1 MGTSREELARMSTEQ
16 LKEIIRLDSQGV
28 EEYPTE
34 DILYILDLLGQ
45 REEETGEVHVD
56 VDAAWRRFQRDYL
69 RPEEEAQVPVPIKK
83 VRWWK
88 RLPRGLG
95 ATAAALALVVVGLFT
110 AQAAGWDI
118 LGGLPR
124 WNDEIF
130 TFGNLEPENPVD
142 VEETEDIDTV
152 SPDQQQESEA
162 ITPEVL
168 EYDTLQEALD
178 ACGIT
183 EVKAP
188 TWLPEGCQFQTVEQ
202 ICNPDGT
209 SYELYAT
216 YKYQESLLAINVIPI
231 GPDSAGIEKVEKTV
245 DITEMHGQT
254 VYIIKNIN
262 NFAIAWKTQSYEF
275 YLFGPSQTD
284 LEKIA
289 ESMLA

>member
-118 LGGLPR
+118 LGGLPQ

-262 NFAIAWKTQSYEF
+262 NFTIAWKTQSYEF

>member
-1 MGTSREELARMSTEQ
+1 MRTSREELARMSTEQ

-69 RPEEEAQVPVPIKK
+69 GTQAPVHTQKVP
-83 VRWWK
+83 WWQ

-118 LGGLPR
+118 LGGLPQ

-188 TWLPEGCQFQTVEQ
+188 TWLPEGCQLQTVEQ

-262 NFAIAWKTQSYEF
+262 NFTIAWKTQSYEF

>member
-1 MGTSREELARMSTEQ
+1 MRTSREELARMSTEQ

-34 DILYILDLLGQ
+34 DMFYILDLLGQ
-45 REEETGEVHVD
+45 REEETGEGHVD
-56 VDAAWRRFQRDYL
+56 VDAAWSRFQRDYL
-69 RPEEEAQVPVPIKK
+69 GTQAPVHTQKVP
-83 VRWWK
+83 WWQ

-95 ATAAALALVVVGLFT
+95 ATAAALVLVVVGLFT
-110 AQAAGWDI
+110 AQAAGWDL
-118 LGGLPR
+118 LGGLPQ

-130 TFGNLEPENPVD
+130 TFGSLEPENPVD
-142 VEETEDIDTV
+142 VKEPENIDTV
-152 SPDQQQESEA
+152 SPDQQQESET
-162 ITPEVL
+162 IMPEVL

-262 NFAIAWKTQSYEF
+262 NFTIAWKTQSYEF

>member
-1 MGTSREELARMSTEQ
+1 MRTSREELARMSTEQ

-34 DILYILDLLGQ
+34 DMFYILDLLGQ

-56 VDAAWRRFQRDYL
+56 VDAAWSRFQRDYL

-95 ATAAALALVVVGLFT
+95 ATAAALVLVVVGLFT

-118 LGGLPR
+118 LGGLPQ

-262 NFAIAWKTQSYEF
+262 NFTIAWKTQSYEF

>member
-1 MGTSREELARMSTEQ
+1 MRTSREELARMSTEQ

-69 RPEEEAQVPVPIKK
+69 GTQAPVHTQKVP
-83 VRWWK
+83 WWQ

-118 LGGLPR
+118 LGGLPQ

-262 NFAIAWKTQSYEF
+262 NFTIAWKTQSYEF

>member
-1 MGTSREELARMSTEQ
+1 MRTSREELARMSTEQ
-16 LKEIIRLDSQGV
+16 LNEIIRLDSQGV

-34 DILYILDLLGQ
+34 DMFYILDLLGQ

-118 LGGLPR
+118 LGGLPQ

-152 SPDQQQESEA
+152 SPDQQQESET
-162 ITPEVL
+162 IMPEVL

-262 NFAIAWKTQSYEF
+262 NFTIAWKTQSYEF

>member
-1 MGTSREELARMSTEQ
+1 MRTSREELARMSTEQ

-34 DILYILDLLGQ
+34 DMFYILDLLGQ
-45 REEETGEVHVD
+45 REEETGEGHVD
-56 VDAAWRRFQRDYL
+56 VDAAWSRFQRDYL
-69 RPEEEAQVPVPIKK
+69 GTQAPVHTQKVP
-83 VRWWK
+83 WWQ

-95 ATAAALALVVVGLFT
+95 ATAAALVLVVVGLFT
-110 AQAAGWDI
+110 AQAAGWDL
-118 LGGLPR
+118 LGGLPQ

-142 VEETEDIDTV
+142 VEEPENIDTV

-162 ITPEVL
+162 IMPEVL

-231 GPDSAGIEKVEKTV
+231 GLDSAGIEKVEKTV

-262 NFAIAWKTQSYEF
+262 NFTIAWKTQSYEF

>member
-1 MGTSREELARMSTEQ
+1 MRTSREELARMSTEQ

-28 EEYPTE
+28 EVYPVE
-34 DILYILDLLGQ
+34 DILYILDLIVH
-45 REEETGEVHVD
+45 REKTPEEIQAETE
-56 VDAAWRRFQRDYL
+56 AAWRRFQRDYL
-69 RPEEEAQVPVPIKK
+69 GTQAPVHTQKVP
-83 VRWWK
+83 WWQ

-118 LGGLPR
+118 LGGLPQ

-262 NFAIAWKTQSYEF
+262 NFTIAWKTQSYEF

>member
-1 MGTSREELARMSTEQ
+1 MRTSREELARMSTEQ

-45 REEETGEVHVD
+45 REEETGEGHVD
-56 VDAAWRRFQRDYL
+56 VDAAWSRFQRDYL
-69 RPEEEAQVPVPIKK
+69 GTQAPVHTQKVP
-83 VRWWK
+83 WWK

-118 LGGLPR
+118 LGGLPQ

-231 GPDSAGIEKVEKTV
+231 GSDSAGIEKVEKTV

-262 NFAIAWKTQSYEF
+262 NFTIAWKTQSYEF

>member
-1 MGTSREELARMSTEQ
+1 MRTSREELARMSTEQ

-34 DILYILDLLGQ
+34 DMFYILDLLGQ

-69 RPEEEAQVPVPIKK
+69 GTQAPVHTQKVP
-83 VRWWK
+83 WWQ

-95 ATAAALALVVVGLFT
+95 ATAAALVLVVVGLFT

-118 LGGLPR
+118 LGGLPQ

-231 GPDSAGIEKVEKTV
+231 GLDSAGIEKVEKTV

-262 NFAIAWKTQSYEF
+262 NFTIAWKTQSYEF

>member
-1 MGTSREELARMSTEQ
+1 M
-16 LKEIIRLDSQGV
+16 
-28 EEYPTE
+28 
-34 DILYILDLLGQ
+34 
-45 REEETGEVHVD
+45 
-56 VDAAWRRFQRDYL
+56 
-69 RPEEEAQVPVPIKK
+69 
-83 VRWWK
+83 
-88 RLPRGLG
+88 
-95 ATAAALALVVVGLFT
+95 VVGLFT

-118 LGGLPR
+118 LGGLPQ

-262 NFAIAWKTQSYEF
+262 NFTIAWKTQSYEF

>member
-1 MGTSREELARMSTEQ
+1 MRTSREELARMSTEQ

-45 REEETGEVHVD
+45 REEETGEGHVD

-118 LGGLPR
+118 LGGLPQ

-262 NFAIAWKTQSYEF
+262 NFTIAWKTQSYEF

>member
-1 MGTSREELARMSTEQ
+1 MRTSREELARMSTEQ

-56 VDAAWRRFQRDYL
+56 VDAAWSRFQRDYL
-69 RPEEEAQVPVPIKK
+69 GTQAPVHTQKVP
-83 VRWWK
+83 WWK

-118 LGGLPR
+118 LGGLPQ

>member
-34 DILYILDLLGQ
+34 DIFYILDLLGQ
-45 REEETGEVHVD
+45 REEETREVHVD

-69 RPEEEAQVPVPIKK
+69 GTQAPVHTQKVP
-83 VRWWK
+83 WWK

-95 ATAAALALVVVGLFT
+95 ATAAALVLVCVGMLT
-110 AQAAGWDI
+110 AYAAGWDI
-118 LGGLPR
+118 FGGLPQ

-130 TFGNLEPENPVD
+130 TFGSLEPENPVD
-142 VEETEDIDTV
+142 VEEPEDIDTV

-188 TWLPEGCQFQTVEQ
+188 TWLPEGCQLQTVEQ

-231 GPDSAGIEKVEKTV
+231 GPDSAGIEKVEGPV
-245 DITEMHGQT
+245 DITDMHGQT
-254 VYIIKNIN
+254 VYIIENSN
-262 NFAIAWKTQSYEF
+262 NLTIAWETQSYEF

>member
-34 DILYILDLLGQ
+34 DMFYILDLLGQ
-45 REEETGEVHVD
+45 REEETGEGHVD
-56 VDAAWRRFQRDYL
+56 VDAAWSRFQRDYL
-69 RPEEEAQVPVPIKK
+69 GTQAPVHTQKVP
-83 VRWWK
+83 WWQ

-95 ATAAALALVVVGLFT
+95 ATAAALVLVVVGLFT

-118 LGGLPR
+118 LGGLPQ

-130 TFGNLEPENPVD
+130 TFGSLEPENPVD
-142 VEETEDIDTV
+142 VKEPENIDTV
-152 SPDQQQESEA
+152 SPDQQQESET
-162 ITPEVL
+162 IMPEVL

-262 NFAIAWKTQSYEF
+262 NFTIAWKTQSYEF

>member
-1 MGTSREELARMSTEQ
+1 MRTSREELARMSTEQ

-34 DILYILDLLGQ
+34 DMFYILDLLGQ
-45 REEETGEVHVD
+45 REEETGEGHVD
-56 VDAAWRRFQRDYL
+56 VDAAWSRFQRDYL
-69 RPEEEAQVPVPIKK
+69 GTQAPVHTQKVP
-83 VRWWK
+83 WWQ

-95 ATAAALALVVVGLFT
+95 ATAAALVLVVVGLFT
-110 AQAAGWDI
+110 AQAAGWDL
-118 LGGLPR
+118 LGGLPQ

-142 VEETEDIDTV
+142 VKEPENIDTV

-162 ITPEVL
+162 IMPEVL

-231 GPDSAGIEKVEKTV
+231 GLDSAGIEKVEKTV

-262 NFAIAWKTQSYEF
+262 NFTIAWKTQSYEF

>member
-1 MGTSREELARMSTEQ
+1 MRKSRDELARMGSEE
-16 LKEIIRLDSQGV
+16 LKEILRLDSQGV
-28 EEYPTE
+28 EVYPVE
-34 DILYILDLLGQ
+34 DILYILDLIVH
-45 REEETGEVHVD
+45 REKTPEEIQAETE
-56 VDAAWRRFQRDYL
+56 AAWRRFQRDYL
-69 RPEEEAQVPVPIKK
+69 GTQAPVHIKK
-83 VRWWK
+83 VPWWQ

-95 ATAAALALVVVGLFT
+95 ATAAALVLVVVGLFT

-118 LGGLPR
+118 LGGLPQ

-262 NFAIAWKTQSYEF
+262 NFTIAWKTQSYEF

>member
-1 MGTSREELARMSTEQ
+1 MRTSREELARMSTEQ

-34 DILYILDLLGQ
+34 DMFYILDLLGQ

-118 LGGLPR
+118 LGGLPQ

-262 NFAIAWKTQSYEF
+262 NFTIAWKTQSYEF

>member
-1 MGTSREELARMSTEQ
+1 MRTSREELARMSTEQ

-34 DILYILDLLGQ
+34 DILYILDLSGQ

-118 LGGLPR
+118 LGGLPQ

-262 NFAIAWKTQSYEF
+262 NFTIAWKTQSYEF

>member
-1 MGTSREELARMSTEQ
+1 MRTSREELARMSTEQ

-28 EEYPTE
+28 EVYPVE
-34 DILYILDLLGQ
+34 DILYILDLIVH
-45 REEETGEVHVD
+45 REKTPEEIQAETE
-56 VDAAWRRFQRDYL
+56 AAWRRFQRDYL
-69 RPEEEAQVPVPIKK
+69 GTQAPVHTQKVP
-83 VRWWK
+83 WWQ

-95 ATAAALALVVVGLFT
+95 ATAAALVLVVVGLFT
-110 AQAAGWDI
+110 AQAAGWDL
-118 LGGLPR
+118 LGGLPQ

-130 TFGNLEPENPVD
+130 TFGSLEPENPVD
-142 VEETEDIDTV
+142 VKEPENIDTV
-152 SPDQQQESEA
+152 SPDQQQESET
-162 ITPEVL
+162 IMPEVL

-262 NFAIAWKTQSYEF
+262 NFTIAWKTQSYEF

>member
-1 MGTSREELARMSTEQ
+1 MRTSREELARMSTEQ

-34 DILYILDLLGQ
+34 DMFYILDLIVH
-45 REEETGEVHVD
+45 REKTPEEIQAETE
-56 VDAAWRRFQRDYL
+56 AAWRRFQRDYL
-69 RPEEEAQVPVPIKK
+69 GTQAPVHTQKVP
-83 VRWWK
+83 WWQ

-95 ATAAALALVVVGLFT
+95 ATAAALVLVVVGLFT
-110 AQAAGWDI
+110 AQAAGWDL
-118 LGGLPR
+118 LGGLPQ

-130 TFGNLEPENPVD
+130 TFGSLEPENPVD

-202 ICNPDGT
+202 TFTSDGVF
-209 SYELYAT
+209 YELNTT
-216 YKYQESLLAINVIPI
+216 YEYQGKSIIVGISNAAISRTQV
-231 GPDSAGIEKVEKTV
+231 EKVDGAV
-245 DITEMHGQT
+245 DIADIHGQT
-254 VYIIKNIN
+254 VYVIENIN
-262 NFAIAWKTQSYEF
+262 NFTIAWETERF
-275 YLFGPSQTD
+275 ECYLIGPDQEI
-284 LEKIA
+284 LERMA
-289 ESMLA
+289 DSMLN

>member
-1 MGTSREELARMSTEQ
+1 MRTSREELARMSTEQ

-95 ATAAALALVVVGLFT
+95 ATAAALVLVVVGLFT

-118 LGGLPR
+118 LGGLPQ

-188 TWLPEGCQFQTVEQ
+188 TWLPEGCQLQTVEQ

-262 NFAIAWKTQSYEF
+262 NFTIAWKTQSYEF
-275 YLFGPSQTD
+275 YLFGPSHTD

>member
-1 MGTSREELARMSTEQ
+1 MRTSREELARMSTEQ

-34 DILYILDLLGQ
+34 DILYILDLIVH
-45 REEETGEVHVD
+45 REKTPEEIQAETE
-56 VDAAWRRFQRDYL
+56 AAWRRFQRDYL
-69 RPEEEAQVPVPIKK
+69 GTQAPVHTQKVP
-83 VRWWK
+83 WWQ

-118 LGGLPR
+118 LGGLPQ

-262 NFAIAWKTQSYEF
+262 NFTIAWKTQSYEF

>member
-1 MGTSREELARMSTEQ
+1 MRTSREELARMSTEQ

-45 REEETGEVHVD
+45 REEETGEGHVD
-56 VDAAWRRFQRDYL
+56 VDAAWSRFQRDYL
-69 RPEEEAQVPVPIKK
+69 GTQAPVHTQK

-118 LGGLPR
+118 LGGLPQ

-262 NFAIAWKTQSYEF
+262 NFTIAWKTQSYEF